1 MRNAER
7 KGRRVRP
14 TRAVPYR
21 IRMSHLLALAL
32 LALDCLVRAW
42 RIQLAAWTAGGRL
55 AFTDAFHLTLY
66 GEGAPQLPPNRLGG
80 EPARFLGLTE
90 AGLRPVTGIVAI
102 GVEVAAEWPVFLLA
116 AGALFVYYVPDW
128 RDAAHAWLRRHRAG
142 ELLGIEVIALVALL
156 TVYLLQRLVRSGAI
170 RHRVRRQ
177 WRVAWAHVR
186 RAPWWVL
193 GAGALL
199 TVASVAARA
208 LILPALAWGGKGHPP
223 FAQMFYGALALIH
236 APLVVPLP
244 SGGGGLEV
252 AFLNG
257 FAGDF
262 GARQLTMLLLWRF
275 YTAALLT
282 IVGVYAMVRRL
293 GYHVAVELFKIGWR
307 KTRRADPEAHRRTG
321 GHDTP

>member
-1 MRNAER
+1 V
-7 KGRRVRP
+7 G
-14 TRAVPYR
+14 
-21 IRMSHLLALAL
+21 HLLSLAL
-32 LALDCLVRAW
+32 LALDCVVRAW
-42 RIQLAAWTAGGRL
+42 RIQLAVWTAGGRL
-55 AFTDAFHLTLY
+55 SFQHAFRLNLY
-66 GEGAPQLPPNRLGG
+66 GEAASQLTPNRLGG
-80 EPARFLGLTE
+80 EPARFLGLNE
-90 AGLRPVTGIVAI
+90 ARVRPVTGIVAI

-116 AGALFVYYVPDW
+116 AGVLFAYYVPDW
-128 RDAAHAWLRRHRAG
+128 RDAARVWLHRHRAG
-142 ELLGIEVIALVALL
+142 ELVVIEIVALVVLL
-156 TVYLLQRLVRSGAI
+156 IVYLLQRLVRSGMI
-170 RHRVRRQ
+170 SHRVRRQ

-199 TVASVAARA
+199 TVVSVAARA
-208 LILPALAWGGKGHPP
+208 LILPALAWGMHEHPP

-262 GARQLTMLLLWRF
+262 GARQVTMLLLWRC

-282 IVGVYAMVRRL
+282 ILGAYAMVRQL
-293 GYHVAVELFKIGWR
+293 GYGAAVELFKIGWG
-307 KTRRADPEAHRRTG
+307 RRARERGEQR
-321 GHDTP
+321 